1 MNSIRNFFAKIQNSS
16 ESVRRRWLVIL
27 SSLSMLF
34 VITLWVGYINVIVK
48 PADIKKEEVLA
59 SPRPNFTQV
68 IGAGIKIVAREL
80 GTTATKIVRY
90 LRRQLST
97 ANVITILDTDRNFIL
112 DTLDEIPKTPL
123 P

>member
-27 SSLSMLF
+27 SSFSMLA
-34 VITLWVGYINVIVK
+34 VIALWVGYINVIVK

-59 SPRPNFTQV
+59 SPRPNFAQV

-80 GTTATKIVRY
+80 GTTTTKIVRY
-90 LRRQLST
+90 LRKQLST